1 MEDNVY
7 PGKFIVIE
15 GLNGCGKTTQ
25 IKLLKDLLIKKKM
38 GVTTT
43 KEPTLNSAA
52 GRKARDILTK
62 KCSASPSELQ
72 KFFCEDRKAHL
83 KNLVIPAL
91 KKGEIV
97 ISDRYFFSTF
107 AFGGL
112 DLSMD
117 WLIKLNDKFLL
128 PDLVFFLKTKPGICL
143 ERIACR
149 GTKKRIFEKE
159 KKMGQVWQNYTI
171 LSRRFK
177 NIHIINGERSIK
189 KISTDIIKIIN
200 KKIMNIATIIDHT
213 NIEPKATAKDIKKTC
228 AEAVK
233 YGFRSV
239 CINPNW
245 VKTAKKELA
254 DSDVKIVVL
263 IDPPMGLN
271 SHSERIKAC
280 QKAKKEGASELDIVM
295 NIIDLKYEKY
305 GKIAQDLKQV
315 CKILPTKVIIGSGFL
330 TDQEITKA
338 SEIVK
343 KAKAICVKTATF
355 KDPLEHRQLEEKA
368 HHLKLMK
375 KAAPGL
381 LIKAAGKVKTLA
393 DAKMMIKAGANI
405 IGTSSGI
412 KIIKEIKK

>member
-1 MEDNVY
+1 M
-7 PGKFIVIE
+7 IE

-25 IKLLKDLLIKKKM
+25 TKLLKDFLTKREMEVI
-38 GVTTT
+38 TT
-43 KEPTLNSAA
+43 KEPTLNSTA

-62 KCSASPSELQ
+62 KCSASPGGLQ
-72 KFFCEDRKAHL
+72 KLFTQDRKAHL

-91 KKGEIV
+91 KKGKTV

-112 DLSMD
+112 DLNMD
-117 WLIKLNDKFLL
+117 WLIKLNNKFLL
-128 PDLVFFLKTKPGICL
+128 PDLVFFLKAKPKTCL
-143 ERIACR
+143 ERISCR
-149 GTKKRIFEKE
+149 GTEKRIFEKE
-159 KKMGQVWQNYTI
+159 KKMARVWQNYAI
-171 LSRRFK
+171 LSQRFK
-177 NIHIINGERSIK
+177 NTYILDGEQSIK
-189 KISTDIIKIIN
+189 KISADIIKIIN
-200 KKIMNIATIIDHT
+200 KKIMNIAAIIDHT
-213 NIEPKATAKDIKKTC
+213 NIEPKATAKEIKKTC

-245 VKTAKKELA
+245 VKMAKKELA
-254 DSDVKIVVL
+254 NSDVKIVVL
-263 IDPPMGLN
+263 IDPPMGL
-271 SHSERIKAC
+271 SSTRERIKAC

-295 NIIDLKYEKY
+295 NIVDLKYERY
-305 GKIAQDLKQV
+305 GRILKDLKKV

-355 KDPLEHRQLEEKA
+355 KDPLEHRELEEKA
-368 HHLKLMK
+368 HHLKLMR

-381 LIKAAGKVKTLA
+381 LIKAAGKVATLA
-393 DAKMMIKAGANI
+393 DARMMVKAGADI